1 MPRHGGHPRF
11 CWVQDPERSAGAP
24 SLGLLWLSLGLALVL
39 VPLDSV
45 VLWAPARAHPLP
57 PQGPPARFSGT
68 VPHLQDVF
76 GWWNIS
82 CPVCK
87 ALFTAINFGL
97 KVSTKGGCGG
107 GQQRG
112 LKAEAG
118 VEVLWDPN
126 TFLMKRMAS
135 PRLY

>member
-1 MPRHGGHPRF
+1 
-11 CWVQDPERSAGAP
+11 
-24 SLGLLWLSLGLALVL
+24 
-39 VPLDSV
+39 
-45 VLWAPARAHPLP
+45 
-57 PQGPPARFSGT
+57 